1 MLMKKNWLASLV
13 IAPVM
18 LAASLPAHALFGDD
32 EARKAILD
40 LREKVEAAQNAQ
52 LMLQN
57 QIEALREQNARLIGR
72 VEELSN
78 QLTLEQRSNRDL
90 YTDLDKR
97 MAELEPADVE
107 LDGRTVRVSAEE
119 RRLYTLAVSSFSQGK
134 YEESEELLRT
144 LTANYPQTGY
154 MPAALFW
161 LGNSL
166 YASGELKQ
174 ALEVENKLLKEFPKD
189 ARVPDALLTKAAA
202 EVTGEWTKY
211 FVNVTS
217 GSDRIMENVK
227 RVADAG
233 ADGIMVNF
241 ATAGYSTLK
250 QIAESAGLPILGHM
264 AGAGMYYE
272 GTLNGM
278 ASPLAAGKLARLAGA
293 DIVMVN
299 TPYGGYPLRHQKY
312 MQTLEQL
319 TLPWYNIQPCM
330 PSIGGGVHP
339 GVVEKYVREAG
350 WDIVLAS
357 GGAIQGH
364 PGGATAG
371 AKAMRQAVEIVME
384 GGDFEEKAREKKE
397 LSEALEKWHYV
408 K

>member
-119 RRLYTLAVSSFSQGK
+119 RRLYTLAVSFFSQGK
-134 YEESEELLRT
+134 YGESEALLRT

-202 EVTGEWTKY
+202 EVGLGQRTNASKTLQKSSRSIRTRRQPRWPR
-211 FVNVTS
+211 
-217 GSDRIMENVK
+217 SDSRALTPKEEVRQALIG
-227 RVADAG
+227 DS
-233 ADGIMVNF
+233 ADGC
-241 ATAGYSTLK
+241 T
-250 QIAESAGLPILGHM
+250 
-264 AGAGMYYE
+264 
-272 GTLNGM
+272 
-278 ASPLAAGKLARLAGA
+278 
-293 DIVMVN
+293 
-299 TPYGGYPLRHQKY
+299 GGRFSCAHLLFVAFRAQ
-312 MQTLEQL
+312 
-319 TLPWYNIQPCM
+319 
-330 PSIGGGVHP
+330 
-339 GVVEKYVREAG
+339 
-350 WDIVLAS
+350 
-357 GGAIQGH
+357 
-364 PGGATAG
+364 
-371 AKAMRQAVEIVME
+371 
-384 GGDFEEKAREKKE
+384 
-397 LSEALEKWHYV
+397 
-408 K
+408 

>member
-119 RRLYTLAVSSFSQGK
+119 RRLYTLAVSFFSQGK
-134 YEESEELLRT
+134 YGESEALLRT

-202 EVTGEWTKY
+202 EVGLGQRTNASKTLQKIIKEHKDAPAAKVAQERLKSLNTK
-211 FVNVTS
+211 
-217 GSDRIMENVK
+217 
-227 RVADAG
+227 
-233 ADGIMVNF
+233 
-241 ATAGYSTLK
+241 
-250 QIAESAGLPILGHM
+250 
-264 AGAGMYYE
+264 
-272 GTLNGM
+272 
-278 ASPLAAGKLARLAGA
+278 
-293 DIVMVN
+293 
-299 TPYGGYPLRHQKY
+299 
-312 MQTLEQL
+312 
-319 TLPWYNIQPCM
+319 
-330 PSIGGGVHP
+330 
-339 GVVEKYVREAG
+339 
-350 WDIVLAS
+350 
-357 GGAIQGH
+357 
-364 PGGATAG
+364 
-371 AKAMRQAVEIVME
+371 
-384 GGDFEEKAREKKE
+384 KK
-397 LSEALEKWHYV
+397 K
-408 K
+408 

>member
-1 MLMKKNWLASLV
+1 MLMKKNWVASLV

-134 YEESEELLRT
+134 YEESEALLRT

-161 LGNSL
+161 VNS
-166 YASGELKQ
+166 SRRLKS
-174 ALEVENKLLKEFPKD
+174 K
-189 ARVPDALLTKAAA
+189 
-202 EVTGEWTKY
+202 
-211 FVNVTS
+211 TS
-217 GSDRIMENVK
+217 
-227 RVADAG
+227 
-233 ADGIMVNF
+233 F
-241 ATAGYSTLK
+241 
-250 QIAESAGLPILGHM
+250 
-264 AGAGMYYE
+264 
-272 GTLNGM
+272 
-278 ASPLAAGKLARLAGA
+278 
-293 DIVMVN
+293 
-299 TPYGGYPLRHQKY
+299 
-312 MQTLEQL
+312 
-319 TLPWYNIQPCM
+319 
-330 PSIGGGVHP
+330 
-339 GVVEKYVREAG
+339 
-350 WDIVLAS
+350 
-357 GGAIQGH
+357 
-364 PGGATAG
+364 
-371 AKAMRQAVEIVME
+371 
-384 GGDFEEKAREKKE
+384 
-397 LSEALEKWHYV
+397 
-408 K
+408 

>member
-134 YEESEELLRT
+134 YGESEALLRT

-154 MPAALFW
+154 PPRFSGLVIRYT
-161 LGNSL
+161 LRVNS
-166 YASGELKQ
+166 SRRLKS
-174 ALEVENKLLKEFPKD
+174 K
-189 ARVPDALLTKAAA
+189 
-202 EVTGEWTKY
+202 
-211 FVNVTS
+211 TS
-217 GSDRIMENVK
+217 
-227 RVADAG
+227 
-233 ADGIMVNF
+233 F
-241 ATAGYSTLK
+241 
-250 QIAESAGLPILGHM
+250 
-264 AGAGMYYE
+264 
-272 GTLNGM
+272 
-278 ASPLAAGKLARLAGA
+278 
-293 DIVMVN
+293 
-299 TPYGGYPLRHQKY
+299 
-312 MQTLEQL
+312 
-319 TLPWYNIQPCM
+319 
-330 PSIGGGVHP
+330 
-339 GVVEKYVREAG
+339 
-350 WDIVLAS
+350 
-357 GGAIQGH
+357 
-364 PGGATAG
+364 
-371 AKAMRQAVEIVME
+371 
-384 GGDFEEKAREKKE
+384 
-397 LSEALEKWHYV
+397 
-408 K
+408 